1 MLMYSRYTWWVAG
14 MIGLA
19 VLLLAA
25 SQVGALNPIQSVFL
39 TVAAPFEKAIS
50 STFRPIANV
59 LSDAGDINELQDEN
73 QRLRLENES
82 LQNELA
88 SLRIQADRAAEL
100 EQALNVSRD
109 VTDQTLLA
117 ANVVHRDASPFT
129 DVVSIDRGTGD
140 GVKAGMVVV
149 SAQGTLMGT
158 VTKALSDHAFVRLIS
173 DSKSRVAAEVLE
185 TRADGVV
192 KGAADRTLVFDFAQA
207 DVKIGDVIVTSSLTG
222 RFPAGIPIGK
232 VTEVSGSPQDLF
244 RTVAMEPL
252 VRLGTARTVL
262 VITSFAPQDV
272 ALEDDSP

>member
-39 TVAAPFEKAIS
+39 TVATPFEKAIS
-50 STFRPIANV
+50 ATFRPIANV

-88 SLRIQADRAAEL
+88 SLRIQAERAAEL

-129 DVVSIDRGTGD
+129 DVVSIDRGTND
-140 GVKAGMVVV
+140 GVKTGMVVV

-192 KGAADRTLVFDFAQA
+192 KGTANRTLVFDFAQA

-244 RTVAMEPL
+244 RTVGMEPL

-272 ALEDDSP
+272 ALEEDSE